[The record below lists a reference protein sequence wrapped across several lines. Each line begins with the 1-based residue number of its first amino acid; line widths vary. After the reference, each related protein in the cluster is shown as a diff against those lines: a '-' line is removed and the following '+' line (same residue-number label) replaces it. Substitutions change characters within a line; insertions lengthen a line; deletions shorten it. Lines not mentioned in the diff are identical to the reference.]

1 MFFSHHYHRNYH
13 HYHHNDYCNHHY
25 HQWNFFRPYAQNV
38 VFYVWK
44 KEDQGAQIGGKG
56 LGVNVLFRLMSSL
69 SRLLTITTSLNHLEI
84 PEPFL
89 LQSILLQHISPHLQ
103 LDRAG
108 GLTDWHVASCGS
120 RRVFLAASRNWQLPS
135 PPPAVQSSGGESLR
149 NIFEQHWQVL
159 LQIAGDWKSQE
170 DIVNWIKFWMFSW
183 SGDSGGSDDSGD
195 LGESGDFGDSDES
208 GISDDSSDS
217 NEIYHCHG
225 VMVYGGGTWNSRRS
239 GDWLGSGGCNIS
251 NTWCWDEVSILRC
264 SVFSGVPHVGIP
276 CLSWAVLSFSS
287 DQCHPQPALNFSNLP
302 H

>member
-1 MFFSHHYHRNYH
+1 MFFSHRNYH

-120 RRVFLAASRNWQLPS
+120 RRVFFGFVKKLAAALSS
-135 PPPAVQSSGGESLR
+135 PCSAIKWRRIFKKYLR
-149 NIFEQHWQVL
+149 ATLTSF
-159 LQIAGDWKSQE
+159 A
-170 DIVNWIKFWMFSW
+170 
-183 SGDSGGSDDSGD
+183 
-195 LGESGDFGDSDES
+195 
-208 GISDDSSDS
+208 SDS
-217 NEIYHCHG
+217 WRLEKP
-225 VMVYGGGTWNSRRS
+225 RRHS
-239 GDWLGSGGCNIS
+239 KLD
-251 NTWCWDEVSILRC
+251 
-264 SVFSGVPHVGIP
+264 
-276 CLSWAVLSFSS
+276 
-287 DQCHPQPALNFSNLP
+287 
-302 H
+302 